1 MKTRL
6 FKRFKIFEG
15 QFSGFRATTDAA
27 AAGNVDD
34 GDQES
39 PGINVIELY
48 LLVFVTDAATK
59 QATVSAVLANFFK
72 IVYFLRIMP
81 ILVKAK
87 LCVGS

>member
-1 MKTRL
+1 VFKELRQVQRGHFCLKTRL

-48 LLVFVTDAATK
+48 L
-59 QATVSAVLANFFK
+59 
-72 IVYFLRIMP
+72 
-81 ILVKAK
+81 
-87 LCVGS
+87 